1 VYCNDAPDYIQVD
14 STLALFADDSK
25 LYRTLEHPTSS
36 SLLQVDLNNVQRW
49 SIDMKME
56 FNPNKCKAMHISRKK
71 KLENET
77 LYNLNGQPIE
87 KVMHIRDLGVTV
99 SSDLSWSRHI
109 EVTASK
115 ANKTLG
121 LKRICRNMRD
131 YATRRLLYCT
141 LVRPQLEH
149 ASNVWSPYTI
159 KHKSFI
165 ENIQRRATKFIL
177 NYPSE
182 MSYTERLIK
191 TNLLPLEF
199 RREISD
205 LLLVFISKTG
215 LISMDVNNFYA
226 PSNQAIN
233 HDAITRRKQF
243 QLPD

>member
-1 VYCNDAPDYIQVD
+1 MICFGI
-14 STLALFADDSK
+14 LFFWRPRNPE
-25 LYRTLEHPTSS
+25 Y
-36 SLLQVDLNNVQRW
+36 NNVQRW

-77 LYNLNGQPIE
+77 RYNLNCQPIE
-87 KVMHIRDLGVTV
+87 KVMHIRDLSVTV

-121 LKRICRNMRD
+121 LIKRICRNMRD

-141 LVRPQLEH
+141 LVRPQLEY

-159 KHKSFI
+159 KHKSLI

-177 NYPSE
+177 NYPNE

-205 LLLVFISKTG
+205 LLLVFK
-215 LISMDVNNFYA
+215 
-226 PSNQAIN
+226 
-233 HDAITRRKQF
+233 
-243 QLPD
+243 